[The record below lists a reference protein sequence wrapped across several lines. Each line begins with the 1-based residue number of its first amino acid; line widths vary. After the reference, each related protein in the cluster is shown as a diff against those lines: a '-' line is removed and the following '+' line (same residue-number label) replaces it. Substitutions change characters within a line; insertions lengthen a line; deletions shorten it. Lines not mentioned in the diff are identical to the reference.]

1 MRNMFPALFAITL
14 FTLMAGCNGN
24 HDSAGSS
31 GFIEADESIISAE
44 VSGRVERRLVS
55 EGQEVSRD
63 DTLLITDR
71 SKLDLQ
77 LNSLYASREMISATL
92 STTRLAVEKARTAE
106 KFAIS
111 ERDRVDRL
119 IRSGSATQK
128 QLDQLTYEAE
138 QATIARKTAEAN
150 VVANS
155 AQLAKTDAD
164 IALLNR
170 QIQDCAPLSPLT
182 GIITETYVDAGELV
196 SPGKALL
203 KIARLDTVY
212 VKVYLPADEFT
223 NVKLGDAA
231 SVSTE
236 TGGSEYPGTV
246 IWTSAESEFV
256 PKNVQTKQSRS
267 DLVYAV
273 KVSIPNSGNA
283 LKIGQPVFAT
293 IKTK

>member
-1 MRNMFPALFAITL
+1 MRNMFVVLLSGATL
-14 FTLMAGCNGN
+14 AVLVGCNGKQ
-24 HDSAGSS
+24 DSAGSS

-55 EGQEVSRD
+55 EGQTVNRD
-63 DTLLITDR
+63 DTLLIADK
-71 SKLDLQ
+71 SKLELQ
-77 LNSLYASREMISATL
+77 LNSLYAAREVISATL
-92 STTRLAVEKARTAE
+92 STARLAVEKARTAE

-119 IRSGSATQK
+119 IKSGSATQK
-128 QLDQLTYEAE
+128 QLDQLAYETE

-150 VVANS
+150 VVATS

-212 VKVYLPADEFT
+212 VKIYLPADEFT

-236 TGGSEYPGTV
+236 TGGAEFPAVV
-246 IWTSAESEFV
+246 IWTSSESEFV